1 MITAD
6 IQTLTPGALVQLFE
20 LDATQIG
27 GDHLRFHGYP
37 QAGSIFWQGYEYA
50 PWAIEAEGFAR
61 SGTGQQPAPTLR
73 VGNIGQDA
81 QGSPVP
87 GVISALCLALDDLV
101 GARVIRRRTLG
112 KYLDAANFPEGNPS
126 ADPGEELPP
135 EIWLIEAK
143 THEDKE
149 TVEFELRSA
158 LDFDGEQ
165 LPARQIQANTCG
177 WLSIGGYRGP
187 YCGYV
192 GAAMFDRDGNPVTD
206 PTQDKCSGLRIHC
219 QKRFDAQEGQEFAVI
234 NFGGFPAADAL
245 RGY

>member
-6 IQTLTPGALVQLFE
+6 IQALTPGSMVQIFE
-20 LDATQIG
+20 LDATGIG
-27 GDHLRFHGYP
+27 GAVQRFHGYA
-37 QAGSIFWQGYEYA
+37 QAGFIWWQGKEYA

-61 SGTGQQPAPTLR
+61 SGTGPQPAPTLR

-81 QGSPVP
+81 QGSPLP
-87 GVISALCLALDDLV
+87 GVISALCLALGDLV
-101 GARVIRRRTLG
+101 GARIIRRRTLG
-112 KYLDAANFPEGNPS
+112 KYLDARNFSGGNPS

-143 THEDKE
+143 TQESAE

-158 LDFDGEQ
+158 LDFAGQ
-165 LPARQIQANTCG
+165 SLPARQIQANACG

-187 YCGYV
+187 YCGYT
-192 GAAMFDRDGNPVTD
+192 GAAMFDRDGKPVAD
-206 PTQDKCSGLRIHC
+206 PIADKCGGKVSDCKLRFGATKPLH
-219 QKRFDAQEGQEFAVI
+219 
-234 NFGGFPAADAL
+234 FGGFPAADQL

>member
-6 IQTLTPGALVQLFE
+6 IQALTPGSMVQLFE
-20 LDATQIG
+20 LDATGIG
-27 GDHLRFHGYP
+27 GAVQRFHGYA
-37 QAGSIFWQGYEYA
+37 QAGIIWWQGTEYA

-61 SGTGQQPAPTLR
+61 SGTGPQPAPTLR

-81 QGSPVP
+81 QGSPLP
-87 GVISALCLALDDLV
+87 GVISALCLALGDLV
-101 GARVIRRRTLG
+101 GARIIRRRTLG
-112 KYLDAANFPEGNPS
+112 KYLDARNFSGGNPS

-143 THEDKE
+143 TQESAE

-158 LDFDGEQ
+158 LDFAGQ
-165 LPARQIQANTCG
+165 SLPARQIQANACG

-187 YCGYV
+187 YCGYT
-192 GAAMFDRDGNPVTD
+192 GAAMFDRDGKPVAD
-206 PTQDKCSGLRIHC
+206 PIADKCGGKVSDCKLRFGATKPLH
-219 QKRFDAQEGQEFAVI
+219 
-234 NFGGFPAADAL
+234 FGGFPAADQL

>member
-6 IQTLTPGALVQLFE
+6 IQGLEPGALVQLFE
-20 LDATQIG
+20 LDATEIG

-37 QAGSIFWQGYEYA
+37 QAGPIFWQGNQFA

-61 SGTGQQPAPTLR
+61 TGTGQQPVPTLR

-81 QGSPVP
+81 EGKPLP
-87 GVISALCLALDDLV
+87 GVISALCFALDDLV
-101 GARVIRRRTLG
+101 GARVIRRRTLS
-112 KYLDAANFPEGNPS
+112 KYLDAANFPDGNPS
-126 ADPGEELPP
+126 ADPEEEISP
-135 EIWLIEAK
+135 EIWLVEAK
-143 THEDKE
+143 IHEDKE
-149 TVEFELRSA
+149 SVEFELRSA

-177 WLSIGGYRGP
+177 WLSTGGYRGA
-187 YCGYV
+187 YCGYT

-206 PTQDKCSGLRIHC
+206 PTLDRCGGRISDC
-219 QKRFDAQEGQEFAVI
+219 KKRFGEYEII
-234 NFGGFPAADAL
+234 NFGGFPAADSL

>member
-6 IQTLTPGALVQLFE
+6 VQGLSPDGDIKLYE
-20 LDATQIG
+20 LDATEIG
-27 GDHLRFHGYP
+27 GDVLRFHGYP
-37 QAGSIFWQGYEYA
+37 QAGPIYWRGDEYA
-50 PWAIEAEGFAR
+50 PWAIEAEGFER
-61 SGTGQQPAPTLR
+61 TGTGAQPAPVLR

-81 QGSPVP
+81 HGNPVP

-101 GARVIRRRTLG
+101 GARLIRRRTLT
-112 KYLDAANFPEGNPS
+112 KYLDATNFADGNPT
-126 ADPGEELPP
+126 ADPTEEFPP
-135 EIWLIEAK
+135 EIWLIECK
-143 THEDKE
+143 TQEDRE

-158 LDFDGEQ
+158 LDFEGEQ

-187 YCGYV
+187 YCGYT

-206 PTQDKCSGLRIHC
+206 PVLDKCGGRVSDC
-219 QKRFDAQEGQEFAVI
+219 KKRFGEWEPL
-234 NFGGFPAADAL
+234 NFGGFPAADQL

>member
-6 IQTLTPGALVQLFE
+6 IQALEPGALVQLFE
-20 LDATQIG
+20 LDTTEIG
-27 GDHLRFHGYP
+27 GDLLRFHGYM
-37 QAGSIFWQGYEYA
+37 QAGPIFWKGEEYS

-61 SGTGQQPAPTLR
+61 TGTGTQPAPTLR

-81 QGSPVP
+81 EGSPVP

-112 KYLDAANFPEGNPS
+112 QYLDATNFPDGNPS
-126 ADPGEELPP
+126 ADPNEEFPL
-135 EIWLIEAK
+135 EIWLVEAK
-143 THEDKE
+143 TQEDKE

-165 LPARQIQANTCG
+165 LPGRQIQANTCG

-187 YCGYV
+187 NCAYT

-206 PTQDKCSGLRIHC
+206 PTRDKCGGRVSDC
-219 QKRFDAQEGQEFAVI
+219 KKRFGEYEI
-234 NFGGFPAADAL
+234 LNFGGFPGADSL

>member
-6 IQTLTPGALVQLFE
+6 IQGLEPGDRVYLFE

-27 GDHLRFHGYP
+27 GEHLRFHGYP
-37 QAGSIFWQGYEYA
+37 QAGPIWWQGNEYS

-61 SGTGQQPAPTLR
+61 TGVGTQPAPTLR
-73 VGNIGQDA
+73 VGNIGQDE
-81 QGSPVP
+81 QGNPLP

-101 GARVIRRRTLG
+101 GARVIRRSTLG
-112 KYLDAANFPEGNPS
+112 KYLDAANFPGGNPT
-126 ADPGEELPP
+126 ADPNEEFPQ

-143 THEDKE
+143 TAEDKE

-165 LPARQIQANTCG
+165 LPARQIQASTCG
-177 WLSIGGYRGP
+177 WLTIGGYRGP
-187 YCGYV
+187 YCGYT

-206 PTQDKCSGLRIHC
+206 ATLDKCGGRVSDC
-219 QKRFDAQEGQEFAVI
+219 KKRFGEWEPI
-234 NFGGFPAADAL
+234 HFGGFPGADL
-245 RGY
+245 IRGY